1 MPKTSSPGAAA
12 RDRALAV
19 LLACHDGQRF
29 SHDLLEEMQQA
40 EPLGD
45 ADAALAAELVL
56 GVLRHRLTAEHLAA
70 RCYRGRWAGLP
81 AGLRLIMALG
91 VYQLCWLERVPDHA
105 AVDQAVRRAHRHG
118 RHAAATVNAILR
130 KVAAERGPLTDQP
143 DRPDPRRWLA
153 VEPGRGRMFSENIFP
168 DPARRPLEHL
178 IAATS
183 HPAWLVERW
192 HRRFKPTRAR
202 QVCDA
207 GQRRP
212 PLVLRPNRLRITP
225 AELVERLQRRGHE
238 PIRVPDGDAIL
249 LRPPA
254 AVGDVPE
261 IAEGLC
267 QPQDSTAQAVIRMA
281 APRPGEFVLD
291 LCAGSGTKTTHAA
304 EWMDNRGLVLA
315 TDPEDRRLERIPA
328 AAARQGITIIETV
341 PFRELDERLAEIGRH
356 PDLILVDVPCTNT
369 GVLARRPE
377 ARYRASQKALAG
389 LTAVQ
394 REILRRAESLAGP
407 RTRVAYSTC
416 SLEAEENEEQVRWF
430 CTTGRGG
437 VDSPAGPWGVVRQ
450 AFTLPDADR
459 DGGFVAVL
467 ARAAG
472 PADSPGR
479 PLAT

>member
-1 MPKTSSPGAAA
+1 MSNTASPGAAA

-19 LLACHDGQRF
+19 LLTCHDGQRL
-29 SHDLLEEMQQA
+29 SHDLLDEMQRA

-45 ADAALAAELVL
+45 TDAALAAELVL

-81 AGLRLIMALG
+81 IGMRLLLALA

-130 KVAAERGPLTDQP
+130 KVAAERGHLTNCP
-143 DRPDPRRWLA
+143 DLADPRRWLP
-153 VEPGRGRMFSENIFP
+153 VEPGRGRMFSENVFP
-168 DPARRPLEHL
+168 DPAKRPLDHL
-178 IAATS
+178 IAVTS

-192 HRRFKPTRAR
+192 HRRFKPTLCR

-212 PLVLRPNRLRITP
+212 PLVLRPNRLRTTL
-225 AELVERLQRRGHE
+225 AELLDRLQRGGHE
-238 PIRVPDGDAIL
+238 PTRVADGDAIL
-249 LRPPA
+249 LRRHA
-254 AVGDVPE
+254 ALADLPE
-261 IAEGLC
+261 MAEGLC
-267 QPQDSTAQAVIRMA
+267 QPQDSTAQSVVTAA
-281 APRPGEFVLD
+281 APQPGEFVLD
-291 LCAGSGTKTTHAA
+291 LCAGVGTKSTHAA
-304 EWMDNRGLVLA
+304 EWMGNRGLVLA
-315 TDPEDRRLERIPA
+315 TDADDWRLERIAPA
-328 AAARQGITIIETV
+328 AARLGVSIIETAPLAQV
-341 PFRELDERLAEIGRH
+341 ESRLTEMGRR
-356 PDLILVDVPCTNT
+356 PDVILVDAPCTNT

-389 LTAVQ
+389 LAAVQ
-394 REILRRAESLAGP
+394 REILVRAEALAGP
-407 RTRVAYSTC
+407 RTRIAYSTC

-430 CTTGRGG
+430 CTTDRGG
-437 VDSPAGPWGVVRQ
+437 GDSPGGPWRVARQ

-467 ARAAG
+467 ARAAEL
-472 PADSPGR
+472 PDSCGR
-479 PLAT
+479 

>member
-19 LLACHDGQRF
+19 LLACHDGQRL
-29 SHDLLEEMQQA
+29 SHDLLEEMQKA

-45 ADAALAAELVL
+45 ADAALATELVL

-70 RCYRGRWAGLP
+70 RYYRGRWAGLP
-81 AGLRLIMALG
+81 IGIRLLLALG
-91 VYQLCWLERVPDHA
+91 VYQLCWLERIPDHA

-130 KVAAERGPLTDQP
+130 KVAAERGNLTDRP
-143 DRPDPRRWLA
+143 DQPDPRRWLP
-153 VEPGRGRMFSENIFP
+153 VEPGRGRMFSENVFP
-168 DPARRPLEHL
+168 DPARRPLEYL
-178 IAATS
+178 IAVTS

-212 PLVLRPNRLRITP
+212 PLVLRPNRLRITA
-225 AELVERLQRRGHE
+225 AELFERLHRGDHE
-238 PIRVPDGDAIL
+238 ATRLADGEAIL
-249 LRPPA
+249 LRRPTA
-254 AVGDVPE
+254 AHDVPE
-261 IAEGLC
+261 IDEGLC
-267 QPQDSTAQAVIRMA
+267 QPQDSTAQAVIRTA

-315 TDPEDRRLERIPA
+315 TDAEDWRLERIAPA
-328 AAARQGITIIETV
+328 AARLGITIIQAV
-341 PFRELDERLAEIGRH
+341 PLAALEKRLADIGRS

-377 ARYRASQKALAG
+377 ARYRASQKALAE
-389 LTAVQ
+389 LVAAQ
-394 REILRRAESLAGP
+394 REILLRAEALAGP
-407 RTRVAYSTC
+407 RTRIVYSTC

-430 CTTGRGG
+430 CAADRGG
-437 VDSPAGPWGVVRQ
+437 DGPSPAGPWQVSRE

-467 ARAAG
+467 TRAE
-472 PADSPGR
+472 
-479 PLAT
+479 PLGTSGG